1 MAPTLL
7 ARPPIVM
14 ISEAI
19 EQLKRSFT
27 DKFVTVLPQ
36 QPDLARFAGLT
47 GQIKTVNMSGRALV
61 EFADYHQNM
70 GWYDIDLDHLVV
82 VPAPNLAVAAPV
94 AKAAPPA
101 PAKAPAAKPAPAA
114 EVKSPPAEK
123 PAPVATPPVAKP
135 PVAAKPSG
143 AKQSVAEIL
152 AAARAT
158 DGGAAA
164 TAPAPKAAP
173 KPAASGTRLS
183 VAEMMAAARA
193 NDGAPAA
200 KAPAAKAEVEEV
212 AKPQVAG
219 DSARTS
225 RANLTAADI
234 FAMATSSKRIEK
246 LHAERRPMRV
256 ATSAPSR
263 SAGSKRPTSEEATP
277 PMTAAEIL
285 ALQGKMKVKVQPVV
299 SEPLPKAD
307 AAEAKPA
314 ASGSPAKPAP
324 AAKQAPTAKP
334 PAAAKPVAAAPVASS
349 GGRPSIAEMLELC
362 RSNAPF
368 GTSLGAAPATGSEPA
383 TEPTPE
389 PVVVAEA
396 PAPPATTSN
405 GSAGGRLSVAEAI
418 AACRASDGG

>member
-1 MAPTLL
+1 
-7 ARPPIVM
+7 M

-61 EFADYHQNM
+61 EFADYHQNI
-70 GWYDIDLDHLVV
+70 GWYDIDLDHLQV
-82 VPAPNLAVAAPV
+82 VPAPNVVVAAPV
-94 AKAAPPA
+94 AKAAP
-101 PAKAPAAKPAPAA
+101 AKAPVAKPAPAA
-114 EVKSPPAEK
+114 EVKAAPVEK
-123 PAPVATPPVAKP
+123 PAPVAKPQAAAKP
-135 PVAAKPSG
+135 AATPKPSG
-143 AKQSVAEIL
+143 AKQSVADVL

-164 TAPAPKAAP
+164 PAPAPKAAS
-173 KPAASGTRLS
+173 KPAAGGARMS

-193 NDGAPAA
+193 NDGAPVA
-200 KAPAAKAEVEEV
+200 KAPAATAAPTEVEET
-212 AKPQVAG
+212 AKPQAAG
-219 DSARTS
+219 DSARVS

-234 FAMATSSKRIEK
+234 LAMATSSKRIEK

-256 ATSAPSR
+256 ATSAPTRTAATRR
-263 SAGSKRPTSEEATP
+263 STTDEATS

-299 SEPLPKAD
+299 SDPLPKA
-307 AAEAKPA
+307 AAAKTEEAKPA
-314 ASGSPAKPAP
+314 APASAAKPGP
-324 AAKQAPTAKP
+324 AVKP
-334 PAAAKPVAAAPVASS
+334 PAVAKPQAAVKAVAPAASS
-349 GGRPSIAEMLELC
+349 GGRPSIAEMLELS
-362 RSNAPF
+362 RLNAPV
-368 GTSLGAAPATGSEPA
+368 GTSLGAATPSPPAPVA
-383 TEPTPE
+383 PTPVE
-389 PVVVAEA
+389 AATPETVVIAEA
-396 PAPPATTSN
+396 PAPPASN